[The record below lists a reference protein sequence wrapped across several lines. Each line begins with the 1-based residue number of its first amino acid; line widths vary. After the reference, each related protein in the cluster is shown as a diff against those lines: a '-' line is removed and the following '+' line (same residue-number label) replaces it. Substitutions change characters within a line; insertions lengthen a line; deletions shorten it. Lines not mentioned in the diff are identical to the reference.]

1 MAALRGQGDMIRELL
16 GPPQRSAVAGL
27 GLIVLAIV
35 GCGRPSTS
43 DVTGDVSGK
52 VTYAGKPLPSGII
65 VFVGL
70 DGTHVPSQ
78 IHLDGSYV
86 AQRVPV
92 GTAQITVNTPW
103 ERFQAQQ
110 KQVQQNQGRRAP
122 RPVGRLL
129 DSRGQPIPVKIPAKY
144 GDVHQSGLTYTV
156 RKGSQ
161 IHDIDLP
168 ME

>member
-1 MAALRGQGDMIRELL
+1 MIQKLL
-16 GPPQRSAVAGL
+16 GRPQRSAAAGL
-27 GLIVLAIV
+27 GLIVLVIV
-35 GCGRPSTS
+35 GCGGPSTR
-43 DVTGDVSGK
+43 DVTGDISGK

-78 IHLDGSYV
+78 NHLDGSYV
-86 AQRVPV
+86 VRGVPA
-92 GTAQITVNTPW
+92 GSAQITVNTPW

-110 KQVQQNQGRRAP
+110 KQGRPAP

-129 DSRGQPIPVKIPAKY
+129 DSRGQPIAVKIPAMY
-144 GDVHQSGLTYTV
+144 SDVHQSGLTYTV
-156 RKGSQ
+156 RNGSQ

-168 ME
+168 TE